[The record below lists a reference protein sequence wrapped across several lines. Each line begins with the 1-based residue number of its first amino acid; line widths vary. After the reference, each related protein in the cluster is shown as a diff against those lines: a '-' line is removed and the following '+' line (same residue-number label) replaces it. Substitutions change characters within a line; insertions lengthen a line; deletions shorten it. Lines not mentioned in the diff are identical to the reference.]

1 MMMKKWLF
9 LWVMLLGMVPAM
21 AQSVVYDQTS
31 SNGVRTLI
39 CEGVNLEAVGDVDV
53 NVALAGF
60 EATNGTVL
68 YSLAV
73 VVGSGSSVTIPAGS
87 KCVLTLTNGKQYEL
101 ETVSGGTS
109 VLQNMDVQMDRV
121 YQSYQRFAYYNIKK
135 SVLKKLK
142 KGVSRIEIQM
152 QPRTYAV
159 SFDVDALGTLFL
171 NSREVI
177 DSAFGK

>member
-1 MMMKKWLF
+1 MKKWLF

-39 CEGVNLEAVGDVDV
+39 CEGVNLGAVGDVDV

-135 SVLKKLK
+135 SALKKMD
-142 KGVSRIEIQM
+142 KGVARLEIQM
-152 QPRTYAV
+152 QPRNYVVT
-159 SFDVDALGTLFL
+159 FNQDILGNLL
-171 NSREVI
+171 YSSMEVI
-177 DSAFGK
+177 KTAFDD

>member
-1 MMMKKWLF
+1 MRMIKKCLLLGLF
-9 LWVMLLGMVPAM
+9 LLGMLPAA

-39 CEGVNLEAVGDVDV
+39 CEGINLGVVNNMDV

-60 EATNGTVL
+60 DYDGTVL

-73 VVGSGSSVTIPAGS
+73 VVGSGNSTTIPAGG
-87 KCVLTLTNGKQYEL
+87 KCVLTLSNGKQYEL
-101 ETVSGGTS
+101 ETVAGGTA
-109 VLQNMDVQMDRV
+109 VLQNMDVYMDGV

-142 KGVSRIEIQM
+142 KGVASIEFRM
-152 QPRTYAV
+152 QPNNYSVT
-159 SFDVDALGTLFL
+159 FDADVLGSLLL

-177 DSAFGK
+177 DAMFDN